1 MTEQVTRDADRVLS
15 KIRGL
20 IQKAEGLEALGDP
33 ESMNEADACRAAA
46 DKMMQKYAV
55 EEWQTMRAAPAMAKP
70 TRVKI
75 DIGEEDNEFLPEMAS
90 LVNIV
95 SKFCKCS
102 SIWMSGTASKKYER
116 QEYCWVYGYESDLRY
131 FELMFTN
138 LFLHFGG
145 AIFPKPDPGKSLEVN
160 CYELHNAGLNWRDIA
175 RLYGWYDVPPMPHE
189 PADMFVHRDTNERA
203 TYPRSVGVYKKAYE
217 REIASRGEE
226 FLRITSNSSK
236 TFRMNA
242 ARGYLNRIR
251 DRLAEIADQRGKGTE
266 LVLADKGKN
275 IDEAMIVDFPGMT
288 MSAARSTKFNQ
299 EAYSRG
305 TRHANTANLN
315 PAAGAGARKAL

>member
-20 IQKAEGLEALGDP
+20 IQKAEGLEALGDQN
-33 ESMNEADACRAAA
+33 SMNEADACRAAA

-70 TRVKI
+70 TRIKI
-75 DIGEEDNEFLPEMAS
+75 DIGEEDNEFLTEMAT

-102 SIWMSGTASKKYER
+102 SIWMSGTASKKSGR

-145 AIFPKPDPGKSLEVN
+145 AIFPKPDPGKSLEQN
-160 CYELHNAGLNWRDIA
+160 CYELHNAGLNWKDIA
-175 RLYGWYDVPPMPHE
+175 RLYGWYQVPPLPHE
-189 PADMFVHRDTNERA
+189 PVDMFANDETGERA
-203 TYPRSVGVYKKAYE
+203 NYLKAVAVYKKAYE
-217 REIASRGEE
+217 QAIKAKGEP

-236 TFRMNA
+236 TFRANA

-251 DRLAEIADQRGKGTE
+251 DRLAEISNQRGAGSE
-266 LVLADKGKN
+266 LVLKDKTKN

-315 PAAGAGARKAL
+315 PAAGAGARKAI

>member
-1 MTEQVTRDADRVLS
+1 MTEATRDADKVLS

-20 IQKAEGLEALGDP
+20 IQKAEGLEELGDP
-33 ESMNEADACRAAA
+33 NSMNEADACRAAA

-55 EEWQTMRAAPAMAKP
+55 EEWQTMRAASAMAKP
-70 TRVKI
+70 TRIKI
-75 DIGEEDNEFLPEMAS
+75 DIGEEDNEFLMDMAT

-102 SIWMSGTASKKYER
+102 SIWMSGTANKAASR

-145 AIFPKPDPGKSLEVN
+145 AIFPRPDPGKSLEDN
-160 CYELHNAGLNWRDIA
+160 TYELHNAGLNWIDIA
-175 RLYGWYDVPPMPHE
+175 RLYGWYDVSPRPHE
-189 PADMFVHRDTNERA
+189 PALMYVNRETGVRS
-203 TYPRSVGVYKKAYE
+203 TYPKSVGVYKKAYE
-217 REIASRGEE
+217 RAIKERNEP

-236 TFRMNA
+236 TFRANA

-251 DRLAEIADQRGKGTE
+251 DRLAEISGQRGAGTE
-266 LVLADKGKN
+266 LVLKDKGKN

-288 MSAARSTKFNQ
+288 ASSAKQTKFNG
-299 EAYSRG
+299 EAYARG
-305 TRHANTANLN
+305 TRHANSANLN

>member
-1 MTEQVTRDADRVLS
+1 MTETVRDADKVLS

-20 IQKAEGLEALGDP
+20 IQKAEGLEALGDQN
-33 ESMNEADACRAAA
+33 SANEADACRAAA

-55 EEWQTMRAAPAMAKP
+55 EEWQTMRAASVRAKP
-70 TRVKI
+70 SRIKI
-75 DIGEEDNEFLPEMAS
+75 KIGEEGNEFLTEMAT

-102 SIWMSGTASKKYER
+102 SIWMTGSAHKDE

-131 FELMFTN
+131 FELLFTT

-145 AIFPKPDPGKSLEVN
+145 AIFPKPDPGKSLDEN
-160 CYELHNAGLNWRDIA
+160 CYELHNAGLNWKDIA
-175 RLYGWYDVPPMPHE
+175 RLYGWYQVSPTPYE
-189 PADMFVHRDTNERA
+189 PADMFVHSETGERA
-203 TYPRSVGVYKKAYE
+203 TYPRSVGIYKKAYE
-217 REIASRGEE
+217 REIARRGET

-236 TFRMNA
+236 TFRANS

-251 DRLAEIADQRGKGTE
+251 QRLDEIAGQRGTGTE
-266 LVLADKGKN
+266 LVLADKSKD
-275 IDEAMIVDFPGMT
+275 IDDAMILDFPGMT
-288 MSAARSTKFNQ
+288 LSSARKTKFNR
-299 EAYSRG
+299 EAYARG

-315 PAAGAGARKAL
+315 PAAGTGSRKAL

>member
-1 MTEQVTRDADRVLS
+1 MTETVRDADRVLS

-33 ESMNEADACRAAA
+33 ESLNEADACRAAA

-55 EEWQTMRAAPAMAKP
+55 EEWQTMRAASVQTKP

-75 DIGEEDNEFLPEMAS
+75 EIGEEDNEFLAEMAS

-95 SKFCKCS
+95 ARFCKCS
-102 SIWMSGTASKKYER
+102 SIWMAGSAYRASGR

-145 AIFPKPDPGKSLEVN
+145 AIFPKPDPAKTLGQN
-160 CYELHNAGLNWRDIA
+160 AYELHNAGLNWVDIA
-175 RLYGWYDVPPMPHE
+175 KVYGWHLTAPFAHE
-189 PADMFVHRDTNERA
+189 PATMLVNHETGERR
-203 TYPRSVGVYKKAYE
+203 TYPKSAGMYKKAYE
-217 REIASRGEE
+217 QEIARRGEP
-226 FLRITSNSSK
+226 FLRIAPNGSK
-236 TFRMNA
+236 TFRINA
-242 ARGYLNRIR
+242 AQGYLNRIR
-251 DRLAEIADQRGKGTE
+251 QRLDEIAGQRGAGAE

-275 IDEAMIVDFPGMT
+275 IDEAMLIDFPGMT
-288 MSAARSTKFNQ
+288 VGRARKGTYNA
-299 EAYSRG
+299 EAYARG
-305 TRHANTANLN
+305 TKHANTANLN
-315 PAAGAGARKAL
+315 PAAGSAPRKAI

>member
-1 MTEQVTRDADRVLS
+1 MEETRDADKVLS

-33 ESMNEADACRAAA
+33 NSMNEANACRAAA

-70 TRVKI
+70 TRIKI
-75 DIGEEDNEFLPEMAS
+75 DIGEEDNEFLGEMAS

-102 SIWMSGTASKKYER
+102 SIWMSGTASKKYQR
-116 QEYCWVYGYESDLRY
+116 QEYCYVYGYESDLRY

-145 AIFPKPDPGKSLEVN
+145 AIFPKPDPAKSLEEN
-160 CYELHNAGLNWRDIA
+160 CYELHNAGLNWVDVA
-175 RLYGWYDVPPMPHE
+175 KVYGWYIT
-189 PADMFVHRDTNERA
+189 A
-203 TYPRSVGVYKKAYE
+203 PRSNEPPVMYVNPETGERRTFAKSAGVYKKAYE
-217 REIASRGEE
+217 REIAKRGEP
-226 FLRITSNSSK
+226 FLRIAANGSK
-236 TFRMNA
+236 TFRLNA

-251 DRLAEIADQRGKGTE
+251 DRLNEIAGQRGTGAE

-275 IDEAMIVDFPGMT
+275 IDEAMINDFPGMT
-288 MSAARSTKFNQ
+288 FGRAKKTTFNQ
-299 EAYSRG
+299 DAYAKG
-305 TRHANTANLN
+305 ARHANTANLN
-315 PAAGAGARKAL
+315 PAAGAGTRKAL

>member
-1 MTEQVTRDADRVLS
+1 MEATRDADKVLS

-33 ESMNEADACRAAA
+33 ESMNEADACRGAA

-55 EEWQTMRAAPAMAKP
+55 EEWQTMRAAPVAAKP

-75 DIGEEDNEFLPEMAS
+75 DIGDEDNEFLNDMAT

-95 SKFCKCS
+95 AKFCKCS
-102 SIWMSGTASKKYER
+102 SIWMVGSAYKNSNK
-116 QEYCWVYGYESDLRY
+116 QEYCWVYGYESDIRY

-145 AIFPKPDPGKSLEVN
+145 AIFPKPDPTKTLEEN
-160 CYELHNAGLNWRDIA
+160 AYELHNAGLNWIDIA
-175 RLYGWYDVPPMPHE
+175 RLYGWYDVPPRSDE
-189 PADMFVHRDTNERA
+189 PALMFVNRETKVRA

-217 REIASRGEE
+217 RAIQERDEP

-236 TFRMNA
+236 TFRINA

-251 DRLAEIADQRGKGTE
+251 DRLAEISGQRGKGNE
-266 LVLADKGKN
+266 LVLKDKTKS
-275 IDEAMIVDFPGMT
+275 IDEAMLVDFPGMT
-288 MSAARSTKFNQ
+288 FGTTKATKHNA
-299 EAYSRG
+299 EAYARG